1 MMNKYTEYLWKSS
14 IQNQYQLDGHSI
26 LPTPIAQP
34 LPIAVGT
41 PRDIEV
47 LTFSLFYENNLLNNF
62 LYRYNPDV
70 FTSPLCD
77 CKQEE
82 QTANHLLFR
91 CPLINQQLRLQAYNN
106 FQTAVGDEVAEIES
120 TIILVN
126 ASRNPAFMKSV
137 IDIVKSAQ
145 NRLRADIVL

>member
-1 MMNKYTEYLWKSS
+1 MYL
-14 IQNQYQLDGHSI
+14 
-26 LPTPIAQP
+26 LPKTQP
-34 LPIAVGT
+34 LPIAIGT

-62 LYRYNPDV
+62 LYRYNPEV

-77 CKQEE
+77 CRQEE
-82 QTANHLLFR
+82 QTANHVLFR
-91 CPLINQQLRLQAYNN
+91 CPVINQQLRLQACNN

-120 TIILVN
+120 TTILVN

-137 IDIVKSAQ
+137 VDIVKSAH
-145 NRLRADIVL
+145 NRLRAYIVLYDPGHE